1 MTIGPAPN
9 SNYTLIQF
17 INKLMMMMMMM
28 MNSGKTKTT
37 GIAAISRLPYAHVW

>member
-1 MTIGPAPN
+1 MTIAPAPN

-17 INKLMMMMMMM
+17 INKLMMMM